1 MALPLMAGDFS
12 NGGFGEITSGDYND
26 TALVPGIPVEAF
38 FRTGDMTPIAY
49 LVKPLS
55 DYFSRAFRG

>member
-1 MALPLMAGDFS
+1 M
-12 NGGFGEITSGDYND
+12 
-26 TALVPGIPVEAF
+26 PVEAF

-55 DYFSRAFRG
+55 DYFARAFRG